1 MTVQGWQ
8 AWDLLIRAQGQ
19 LRLGIQRGVVGIDMP
34 AALQMARALGYDQ
47 TAMAILL
54 PYGERGLVKALNERQ
69 RTADG

>member
-1 MTVQGWQ
+1 MQGWQ

-19 LRLGIQRGVVGIDMP
+19 LRLGHQRGVVGIDMP
-34 AALQMARALGYDQ
+34 AVLQLARSLGYDE